1 MRYMFVNANE
11 GALQVDIHHPD
22 KSTQRK
28 KLHRMGP
35 EVALCLGRGES
46 VDILPYFEGS
56 LELAHA
62 AVKFSSDVV
71 KTIRPDKLHIYVCD
85 DSGEQIDVD
94 KLLSDRASKT
104 PIVSKVPET
113 ILIPAG
119 RQPDEYSVK
128 PEADTTKPAMEV
140 AAVLAASDQFEAK
153 KRGEAN
159 EPKTFKK
166 YKREDLEHMNKKEL
180 MKIANK
186 LGVMVDKNSTKE
198 EMIDIIAGA

>member
-11 GALQVDIHHPD
+11 GALQIDLHHPD

-46 VDILPYFEGS
+46 VDILPYFGGS

-62 AVKFSSDVV
+62 SVKFSSDVV
-71 KTIRPDKLHIYVCD
+71 KTIRPDKLQIYVCD
-85 DSGEQIDVD
+85 DSGEQIDVE
-94 KLLSDRASKT
+94 KLLSDKASKV
-104 PIVSKVPET
+104 PVAPKVPET
-113 ILIPAG
+113 RLVPPG
-119 RQPDEYSVK
+119 RQPEENAK
-128 PEADTTKPAMEV
+128 PADITKPAMEV
-140 AAVLAASDQFEAK
+140 AEVLAANDQFEAK

-166 YKREDLEHMNKKEL
+166 YRREDLEHMNKKEL
-180 MKIANK
+180 VKVATK
-186 LGVMVDKNSTKE
+186 LGIMVDKNSTKE
-198 EMIDIIAGA
+198 ELVDIIAGA

>member
-1 MRYMFVNANE
+1 MFVNANE
-11 GALQVDIHHPD
+11 GALQVDLHHPE

-35 EVALCLGRGES
+35 EVAVCLGRGES
-46 VDILPYFEGS
+46 IDILPYFGGS

-62 AVKFSSDVV
+62 AVKFSSDVA

-85 DSGEQIDVD
+85 DSGAQIDVE
-94 KLLSDRASKT
+94 KLLSDRASKV
-104 PIVSKVPET
+104 PVAPPVPET
-113 ILIPAG
+113 RLVPPG
-119 RQPDEYSVK
+119 RQPDEHAK
-128 PEADTTKPAMEV
+128 PSDITKPAMEV
-140 AAVLAASDQFEAK
+140 AEVLAANDQFEAK

-180 MKIANK
+180 VKVASK
-186 LGVMVDKNSTKE
+186 LGIMVDKNSTKE
-198 EMIDIIAGA
+198 ELVDIIAGA